1 MEKSQRLRIDNAIV
15 FDGEDIDLQHR
26 RSILIDKGCII
37 EIGPVADAS
46 NDDDVLDAAGMTVMP
61 GLIDAHF
68 HCNSP
73 SLNVAATD
81 RMPASHLAQYARRY
95 MEESLLRGF
104 TTLRD
109 AGGADSGLKAAL
121 AEGLIAG
128 PRLYTS
134 GLALSQTGGHGDI
147 RDVGVPSCGCA
158 GYSGS
163 LSRVVDG
170 VEDMRR
176 AVRDE
181 LRRGADQIKLFV
193 SGGVLSPTDP
203 IWMEQFTDD
212 EIRTAVE
219 EAERWR
225 TYVMAHAL
233 TSHAV
238 RRCAQLGVRSIEHGL
253 QMDRETADIVAASS
267 SYVVITLL
275 IVTSLAQGRL
285 TLPPGA
291 LEKAKRVAEQAVQ
304 AVEHGQDAGV
314 RMGFGTDLLG
324 ELHGSE
330 LEELT
335 IRASVS
341 GDLRTLRA
349 ATSVNAEIMGLKGEI
364 GCVRPGARA
373 DLLIVDGDPTTDV
386 SLLTQSQQALKTIV
400 KGGQIVKND
409 TVPQQRG

>member
-1 MEKSQRLRIDNAIV
+1 MTRAVRIDNAII
-15 FDGEDIDLQHR
+15 FDGEDMLRDER
-26 RSILIDKGCII
+26 RSILIENG
-37 EIGPVADAS
+37 EIVRIDRSEPSSSDEV
-46 NDDDVLDAAGMTVMP
+46 DVIDINGMTVMP

-73 SLNVAATD
+73 SLNVAAAD
-81 RMPASHLAQYARRY
+81 RMSASHMAQYARRY

-109 AGGADSGLKAAL
+109 AGGADTGLKQAL
-121 AEGLIAG
+121 AEGLIRG
-128 PRLYTS
+128 PRLFTS

-147 RDVGVPSCGCA
+147 RDGGVPSCGCA

-163 LSRVVDG
+163 LSQVVDG
-170 VEDMRR
+170 ADEMRR

-212 EIRTAVE
+212 EIRAAVE
-219 EAERWR
+219 EAERRR

-233 TSHAV
+233 TTRSV
-238 RRCAQLGVRSIEHGL
+238 RRCAELGVRSIEHGL
-253 QMDRETADIVAASS
+253 QMDRETADFVAGSA
-267 SYVVITLL
+267 SYVVATLL
-275 IVTSLAQGRL
+275 IVTTLASGRL

-304 AVEHGQDAGV
+304 AVEHGLAAGV

-330 LEELT
+330 LEELVV
-335 IRASVS
+335 RS
-341 GDLRTLRA
+341 GICGPLHTLRA
-349 ATSVNAEIMGLKGEI
+349 ATSVNAEILNRKGVL

-373 DLLIVDGDPTTDV
+373 DLLVVDGDPLNDIAI
-386 SLLTQSQQALKTIV
+386 LARPAEHLKLIV
-400 KGGQIVKND
+400 KDGSVVADNRAAAAG
-409 TVPQQRG
+409 